1 MYKVI
6 VAGGRQFSNYELL
19 KQSLTHVLKERLPN
33 VEIVCGK
40 ARGADTLGEQY
51 AKELGLPVKYF
62 PADWNTHGRAAGY
75 RRNKE
80 MAIYSDACVVFW
92 DGISKGSK
100 YMIDLAKERELP
112 TRIVHY

>member
-19 KQSLTHVLKERLPN
+19 KQSLNHALKEKLPN

-100 YMIDLAKERELP
+100 HMIDLAKERELP